1 MILTVTLNP
10 ALDKSTTMQKLVAE
24 KKMRCSK
31 MEVEAGGGGINICKV
46 IKELGGDC
54 TALFPSGGFNG
65 KILEQI
71 LQERKI
77 ALKAIPIAGETR
89 ENFSAT
95 DLAAN
100 AEYRF
105 VQPGPVLSPDELESC
120 IQSVA
125 DFRPVPSIIVFSGS
139 LPPNAPTDVVAR
151 LAAISKKVNAEFI
164 ADTSGQTLKQALEEG
179 VYMIK
184 PNLSELCFLS
194 GTDYLE
200 ENEIE
205 GAARM
210 IINNGGCKVM
220 VVSMGP
226 MGALLLT
233 KEMCKRIPAPPVVKI
248 STVGAGDSMVAGM
261 SMMLSQGKP
270 LAEAVQFGVA
280 CGSAATIHT
289 GSELCKK
296 DDVERFF
303 EWIKMNTTE

>member
-1 MILTVTLNP
+1 MG
-10 ALDKSTTMQKLVAE
+10 
-24 KKMRCSK
+24 
-31 MEVEAGGGGINICKV
+31 VEAGGGGINICKV
-46 IKELGGDC
+46 IKGLGGDC

-65 KILEQI
+65 KMLEQL
-71 LQERKI
+71 LQVRNI
-77 ALKAIPIAGETR
+77 AVKAIPIAGETR

-105 VQPGPVLSPDELESC
+105 VQPGSVLSEDELEDC

-125 DFRPVPSIIVFSGS
+125 SFLPLPSIIVFSGS
-139 LPPNAPTDVVAR
+139 LPPNAPADVVAR
-151 LAAISKKVNAEFI
+151 LAAISKKMNAKFI

-179 VYMIK
+179 VFMIK

-194 GTDYLE
+194 GKEYLE
-200 ENEIE
+200 ENEIVD
-205 GAARM
+205 AAKA
-210 IINNGGCKVM
+210 IINNGGCEVM

-233 KEMCKRIPAPPVVKI
+233 REICKQIPAPMVKKI

-261 SMMLSQGKP
+261 SIMLSQGKG
-270 LAEAVQFGVA
+270 LVEAVQFGVA

-296 DDVERFF
+296 EDVERFF
-303 EWIKMNTTE
+303 EWIKMNTRE